1 MSDIQVL
8 QGLNLESDISIIKIN
23 IHKSDVIVKYLELLK
38 GYHPLFMRE
47 YKFEKDTLYIY
58 SQITSLWRELGKV
71 LINLSEGKINY
82 EEAKRYSLEE
92 VIKQRVLSMVTI
104 PILHITHKLG
114 LEATPTMLI
123 DENRVPYTKT
133 FNRYYTL
140 GVGKNSQIL
149 YSISSSKDCKMG
161 QNIQKDKW
169 ATNLVIE
176 RMGLPIPKWQV
187 IDNKSQI
194 EKIWSQ
200 YNKPVVIKPVGL
212 NGGHGVVVGI
222 NKLEE
227 AERAFEFAQDACKR
241 HVGKDWQNKIMIQEQ
256 VKGEDYRLL
265 VINGK
270 LEITTKRIPAF
281 VIGNGK
287 DTIEKLIEETN
298 KDPRREIT
306 SPTHTLKPILI
317 DEPLLAYLK
326 EQGLTLN
333 SVPTKDTRVFVR
345 KVASMSQGGITED
358 FTNNVGPEIKAIV
371 ESIATSI
378 HAFTLGVDILCQDIS
393 KPLTKENG
401 AILEINMMPEGYLN
415 VYPVIGKTREDVYV
429 KYVKTLLE
437 GNKTKRIVVIGQSPN
452 DIPTL
457 LRKRSL
463 LGSYIKQEDVVGE
476 YKDGEIIINGLE
488 INKGLEKWKAIEGL
502 KVNASLDTMI
512 IHHRSIGDIEETGF
526 GFNHIDLLL
535 VESKY
540 LSNENFRKT
549 IRRYKMKGLISKIKK
564 F

>member
-1 MSDIQVL
+1 MSNVQVL
-8 QGLNLESDISIIKIN
+8 QGLNLDSDISVIKIN
-23 IHKSDVIVKYLELLK
+23 VHKSDAIVKYLELLK

-47 YKFEKDTLYIY
+47 YKFENDVLSIY
-58 SQITSLWRELGKV
+58 SQITSLWRELGEV
-71 LINLSEGKINY
+71 IISLSEGKIDY
-82 EEAKRYSLEE
+82 EEAKKYTLEE

-140 GVGKNSQIL
+140 GIGKNSQIL

-176 RMGLPIPKWQV
+176 RMGLPIPNWQV
-187 IDNKSQI
+187 VDNKSQL
-194 EKIWSQ
+194 EKIWGQ

-227 AERAFEFAQDACKR
+227 AEKAFEFAQDACKR
-241 HVGKDWQNKIMIQEQ
+241 HVGKEWQNKIMIQEQ

-265 VINGK
+265 VIDGK
-270 LEITTKRIPAF
+270 LELTTKRIPAF
-281 VIGNGK
+281 VVGDGK
-287 DTIEKLIEETN
+287 HTIQELIDITN
-298 KDPRREIT
+298 TDPRREIT
-306 SPTHTLKPILI
+306 SPTHTLKPII
-317 DEPLLAYLK
+317 VDEPLLSYIK
-326 EQGLTLN
+326 EQKLTLN
-333 SVPTKDTRVFVR
+333 SVPKKEQKINVR

-358 FTNNVGPEIKAIV
+358 FTDKVGPEIKAIV
-371 ESIATSI
+371 ESIAASI

-415 VYPVIGKTREDVYV
+415 VYPVIGKPREDVYV
-429 KYVKTLLE
+429 KYVKSLLE
-437 GNKTKRIVVIGQSPN
+437 GNNTKQIVIVGNSTE
-452 DIPTL
+452 DVPTL
-457 LRKRSL
+457 LRKKSL
-463 LGSYIKQEDVVGE
+463 FGSYLRQDAVIGE
-476 YKDGEIIINGLE
+476 YKDGEIRINGLD

-502 KVNASLDTMI
+502 KVNASLDAMI
-512 IHHRSIGDIEETGF
+512 IHHRNVDDVRETGL
-526 GFNHIDLLL
+526 GFNKIDLLMI
-535 VESKY
+535 ESKY
-540 LSNENFRKT
+540 LEDREFKKA